1 MLPFCEENTN
11 LLKET
16 DIYADYLIK
25 YNKQL
30 LENLSASY
38 IYIWLWSCIQTSIF
52 RSIHL
57 WAKEE
62 NNYYYS

>member
-38 IYIWLWSCIQTSIF
+38 IYMTVKLHTNFYLQ
-52 RSIHL
+52 
-57 WAKEE
+57 K
-62 NNYYYS
+62 YSLMSKRRE